1 MKKNQSKLS
10 RRICFL
16 FIRGKKKEVN
26 QKEKLINGIMV
37 KSSIALAYAKVEMF
51 FCEIK
56 AHNYKIGKIK
66 NWHSFKNSK
75 ISFGFI

>member
-1 MKKNQSKLS
+1 
-10 RRICFL
+10 
-16 FIRGKKKEVN
+16 
-26 QKEKLINGIMV
+26 MV